1 MHLKFFIYRI
11 KDIITNPA
19 KAWEAI
25 YSENRP
31 VKDTRNSFLLPLIIL
46 VTVSAIVGSFMFTH
60 SQLSFIYS
68 IFIGIK
74 YFALLW
80 FIIYLSAI
88 IVNEITHTLD
98 LGKSFPVSF
107 KIIAY
112 SLTPLLLCLVLNLL
126 FESLFF
132 INILAFYG
140 LYIFYT
146 GAEKMLNPPEH
157 KKIPMLIA
165 VSVTVI
171 VLFIAANWILTRII
185 DRIYFTFLA

>member
-1 MHLKFFIYRI
+1 MG
-11 KDIITNPA
+11 
-19 KAWEAI
+19 
-25 YSENRP
+25 
-31 VKDTRNSFLLPLIIL
+31 RN
-46 VTVSAIVGSFMFTH
+46 FT
-60 SQLSFIYS
+60 
-68 IFIGIK
+68 
-74 YFALLW
+74 
-80 FIIYLSAI
+80 
-88 IVNEITHTLD
+88 
-98 LGKSFPVSF
+98 VSF

>member
-1 MHLKFFIYRI
+1 MHLKFFLQRI
-11 KDIITNPA
+11 KDIIINPA

-31 VKDTRNSFLLPLIIL
+31 VKETRNSFLLPLIIL
-46 VTVSAIVGSFMFTH
+46 VAVSAIIGSFMFTH
-60 SQLSFIYS
+60 SQLSYIYS

-80 FIIYLSAI
+80 FIIYISAI
-88 IVNEITHTLD
+88 IFKEITHTLD
-98 LGKSFPVSF
+98 LGKSFTVSF

-112 SLTPLLLCLVLNLL
+112 SLAPFLLCLVLSLL

-140 LYIFYT
+140 LYIFYI

-157 KKIPMLIA
+157 KKIPMLIV
-165 VSVTVI
+165 VSITVI
-171 VLFIAANWILTRII
+171 VLFIVTNWIFTRII
-185 DRIYFTFLA
+185 DRIYFAFLD

>member
-1 MHLKFFIYRI
+1 MHLKFFLHRI
-11 KDIITNPA
+11 KDIIINPA

-46 VTVSAIVGSFMFTH
+46 VAVSAIIGSFMFIH

-74 YFALLW
+74 YFTLLW
-80 FIIYLSAI
+80 FVIYISAI
-88 IVNEITHTLD
+88 IFREITHALD
-98 LGKSFPVSF
+98 LGKSFAVSF

-112 SLTPLLLCLVLNLL
+112 SLAPFLLCLVLSLL

-140 LYIFYT
+140 LYILYI
-146 GAEKMLNPPEH
+146 GVEKMLNPPEH
-157 KKIPMLIA
+157 KKIPALIA

-171 VLFIAANWILTRII
+171 VLFIVTNWILTQIF
-185 DRIYFTFLA
+185 DRIYFAFLA